1 MLIPF
6 HKLSSNSQI
15 HTWKKNKN
23 RDSIVRKRPSLEKE
37 KSELK
42 TKLRQTLKRQ
52 KTVLLMTCKRLK
64 NEI

>member
-15 HTWKKNKN
+15 HTWKKNKK
-23 RDSIVRKRPSLEKE
+23 RDTITRKRTSLEKE
-37 KSELK
+37 KCELK

-52 KTVLLMTCKRLK
+52 KTVLLMMCKRLK